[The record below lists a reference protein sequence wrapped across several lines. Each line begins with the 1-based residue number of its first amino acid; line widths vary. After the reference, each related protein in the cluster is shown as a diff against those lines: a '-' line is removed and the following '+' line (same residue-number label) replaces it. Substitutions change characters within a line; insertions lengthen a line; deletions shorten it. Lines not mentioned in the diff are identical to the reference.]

1 MRINR
6 LVSYHIKLI
15 LKILCYLVV
24 ENDSQFLELYAIYM
38 YYGVGYQPNA
48 RIEVAFVDFRCTK
61 LL

>member
-24 ENDSQFLELYAIYM
+24 ENDSQFLELYAIY
-38 YYGVGYQPNA
+38 YGVGYRPNA